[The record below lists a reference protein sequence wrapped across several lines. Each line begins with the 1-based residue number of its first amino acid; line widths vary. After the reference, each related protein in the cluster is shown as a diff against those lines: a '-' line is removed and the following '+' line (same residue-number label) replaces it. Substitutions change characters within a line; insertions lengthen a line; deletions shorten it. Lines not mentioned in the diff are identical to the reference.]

1 MGERATDEAGP
12 RGTPGL
18 AEFCDELFETLG
30 RSDQRRWAEVYVRGL
45 LLVPGRKSIRRISE
59 GVLGHDAG
67 QSLQQFV
74 NQSPWPWAPVRR
86 SLAGLVN
93 RVARPRAWVVREVAF
108 PKNGASSVGVA
119 RQYAPSER
127 RMLNCQRAVGVFLVG
142 DRGAV
147 AVNWRLLL
155 PRSWDDDAGRRAK
168 SRVPEGERSRRA
180 WQYPLECFDEMAGS
194 WGLPVAPVVVDLG
207 GDPDALP
214 LLGGLEERGMRY
226 LARVSAATPVLPVN
240 LVGASGGA
248 RTVGQ
253 LVAAAARRGRTALSW
268 RDEATGAVTASDF
281 VLTTLPGHAR
291 AGGGRPRHVLAE
303 WQAGEDRP
311 QAVWI
316 ANPGPVG
323 LRELVDLL
331 HAEALVGAEVD
342 RLSEGFGLLHFE
354 GRSFRGWH
362 HHVTLA
368 SVAHGYRVL
377 TREDR
382 PGCED
387 GRLLRPHA

>member
-1 MGERATDEAGP
+1 MGERATNEAEP

-18 AEFCDELFETLG
+18 SEFCDELFETLG

-59 GVLGHDAG
+59 EVVGRDAG

-74 NQSPWPWAPVRR
+74 NQSPWPWAPVRQR
-86 SLAGLVN
+86 LAELVN
-93 RVARPRAWVVREVAF
+93 RVVRPRAWVVREVAF
-108 PKNGASSVGVA
+108 PKNGGSSVGVA
-119 RQYAPSER
+119 RQYAPSAR
-127 RMLNCQRAVGVFLVG
+127 RVLNCQRAVGVFLVG

-147 AVNWRLLL
+147 PVDWRLLL
-155 PRSWDDDAGRRAK
+155 PESWDDDVVRRAK

-194 WGLPVAPVVVDLG
+194 WGLPVAPVVVDLS
-207 GDPDALP
+207 GDRDALP

-226 LARVSAATPVLPVN
+226 LARVSATTPVLPVN
-240 LVGASGGA
+240 LVGAPNGS

-253 LVAAAARRGRTALSW
+253 LVAAAAGRGRTALPR
-268 RDEATGAVTASDF
+268 RDGATGAVTASAF
-281 VLTTLPGHAR
+281 VTTTLPGHAR

-303 WQAGEDRP
+303 WPVGEDRP
-311 QAVWI
+311 RAVWI

-323 LRELVDLL
+323 LRGLVELLN
-331 HAEALVGAEVD
+331 AEARVGAEVAG
-342 RLSEGFGLLHFE
+342 LAEEFGLLHFE

-362 HHVTLA
+362 HHVTLTSA
-368 SVAHGYRVL
+368 ARGYRVV
-377 TREDR
+377 TGEGCR
-382 PGCED
+382 GCED
-387 GRLLRPHA
+387 ERLLRPHA